1 MVTCVPASQIDPS
14 SHLCIPVQVP
24 LYDTLGAEAVA
35 YILNQTQLRTV
46 FVERTEFQILLNAK
60 KSTPSIALANVV
72 LFESANEE
80 EMKLAAAEGVR
91 LRSFADVVSTV
102 CPRSCGFGVCLWLVV
117 AIGLGFGP
125 SAGQSEPPRPH
136 TTSP

>member
-1 MVTCVPASQIDPS
+1 
-14 SHLCIPVQVP
+14 

-35 YILNQTQLRTV
+35 YILNQTQLTTV

-80 EMKLAAAEGVR
+80 EVKLAAAEGVR

-102 CPRSCGFGVCLWLVV
+102 RQCWSVV
-117 AIGLGFGP
+117 VSQREVLTDVVTAMLF
-125 SAGQSEPPRPH
+125 AGQSKPSRAHP
-136 TTSP
+136 TSA

>member
-1 MVTCVPASQIDPS
+1 
-14 SHLCIPVQVP
+14 

-35 YILNQTQLRTV
+35 YILNQTQLTTV

-80 EMKLAAAEGVR
+80 EVKLAAAEGVR

-102 CPRSCGFGVCLWLVV
+102 RQCWSVV
-117 AIGLGFGP
+117 VSQREVLTEVVTPTLF
-125 SAGQSEPPRPH
+125 AG
-136 TTSP
+136 